1 MKVPLSYFPPGDGF
15 CHVCEEFGACRDWI
29 VRMADDLLIP
39 EEWLAAKVYLGE
51 IDYTWGPSDVE
62 RYYSAELG

>member
-1 MKVPLSYFPPGDGF
+1 
-15 CHVCEEFGACRDWI
+15 
-29 VRMADDLLIP
+29 MADDLLIP